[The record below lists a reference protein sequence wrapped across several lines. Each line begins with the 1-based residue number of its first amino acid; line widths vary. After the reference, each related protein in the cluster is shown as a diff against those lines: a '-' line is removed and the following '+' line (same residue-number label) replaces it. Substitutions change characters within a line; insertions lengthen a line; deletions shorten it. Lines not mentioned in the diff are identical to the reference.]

1 MAELPPDSALPPLS
15 GGGSQVLASD
25 QRRDQSVALLSAAC
39 ADGRLPLED
48 FSTRVDL
55 ALAAR
60 TVGELSQLEA
70 DLGPAPAPAPSY
82 PAMASDRRPPAWYVA
97 IMSSTVR
104 RGHWVL
110 HPASHALA
118 LMGEVK
124 LDLRGADVGALYSHI
139 TAVALMGSISVIV
152 PEGINVEVDGLA
164 VMGNKTVRGGADQPL
179 PGAPTVAITAVALMG
194 EVKVVTKGPKDPT
207 SKGAEIAATLGSVYD
222 HLLDRRQRHAERLQ
236 SRANRI
242 QRRAALHRH
251 LLGGDDD
258 DDE

>member
-1 MAELPPDSALPPLS
+1 MAELPPESALPARS

-39 ADGRLPLED
+39 ADGRLPLEH

-70 DLGPAPAPAPSY
+70 DLGPAAAPSY
-82 PAMASDRRPPAWYVA
+82 PAMGSGRRPPAWYVA

-104 RGHWVL
+104 RGHWLL
-110 HPASHALA
+110 HPSSHALA
-118 LMGEVK
+118 VMGEVK

-139 TAVALMGSISVIV
+139 TAVAVMGSISVIV
-152 PEGINVEVDGLA
+152 PEGINVELDGLA
-164 VMGNKTVRGGADQPL
+164 VMGNKSVRGGADHPL

-194 EVKVVTKGPKDPT
+194 EVKVVTKGPKGPT
-207 SKGAEIAATLGSVYD
+207 TRGAAIAASPGSVSD
-222 HLLDRRQRHAERLQ
+222 HLLDHRQRHVERLQ
-236 SRANRI
+236 NRADRM
-242 QRRAALHRH
+242 QRRATLHQHR
-251 LLGGDDD
+251 LGDDD
-258 DDE
+258 EDDGE